1 MVAVYNCSQM
11 QKLHYKNGS
20 ENGSLPGR
28 NKQSPQNRWTNPWT
42 DKLVELYIFFIESWR
57 SHETWLKIR
66 AENNKLGKEKTVLQC
81 RNKIRN
87 SKDIYKNVKENNAKT
102 GSSPTFPQYFHDF
115 DEILGCR
122 SVVNMPEIIE
132 VGQVCRSADVPVFT
146 SSDTN
151 YCQQSKEDGLLCWK
165 SSGK

>member
-1 MVAVYNCSQM
+1 MISLKEFDLEYITGKPQWITIMVAVYNCSQM

-66 AENNKLGKEKTVLQC
+66 AENNKLAKKKRCYNAETKFVTWRTFIKMWKKIMRKQEVLRRSHSTSMILTRFLVEDLLWTC
-81 RNKIRN
+81 RR
-87 SKDIYKNVKENNAKT
+87 
-102 GSSPTFPQYFHDF
+102 
-115 DEILGCR
+115 
-122 SVVNMPEIIE
+122 
-132 VGQVCRSADVPVFT
+132 
-146 SSDTN
+146 
-151 YCQQSKEDGLLCWK
+151 
-165 SSGK
+165 